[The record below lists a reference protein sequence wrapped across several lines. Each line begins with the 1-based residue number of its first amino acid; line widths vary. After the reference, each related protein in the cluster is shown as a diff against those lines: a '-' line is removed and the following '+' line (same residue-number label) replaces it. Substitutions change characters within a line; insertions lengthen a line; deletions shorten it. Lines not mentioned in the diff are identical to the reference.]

1 MRIVLLGAPG
11 AGKGSQAKSLAERY
25 NVPHISTGDIFRA
38 LKPDSELGQLFAQYA
53 SKGQLVPDEV
63 VLRIVKERLDQ
74 DDCKN
79 GFIMD
84 GFPRTIP
91 QAEAFEREIGSDVAL
106 NFDVDN
112 SILMDR
118 LTGRWTCKECG
129 VPYHKSTMGDIT
141 KCTRCGGELYQ
152 RKDDT
157 AETVAN
163 RLKVYDEQTKPLI
176 DFYTK
181 QGTIKNL
188 DAAKSISE
196 VYEKIVQILDNL

>member
-1 MRIVLLGAPG
+1 M
-11 AGKGSQAKSLAERY
+11 
-25 NVPHISTGDIFRA
+25 
-38 LKPDSELGQLFAQYA
+38 
-53 SKGQLVPDEV
+53 VPDEV
-63 VLRIVKERLDQ
+63 VLKIVKDRLEQ

-79 GFIMD
+79 GFILD

-91 QAEAFEREIGSDVAL
+91 QAEAFEKEVGADVVL
-106 NFDVDN
+106 NFDCDN

-152 RKDDT
+152 RKDDM

-163 RLKVYDEQTKPLI
+163 RLKVYDEQTKPLV
-176 DFYTK
+176 DFYTNV
-181 QGTIKNL
+181 GTIKNL
-188 DAAKSISE
+188 DASKSISE